1 MSSNRTLRFA
11 MVVLAL
17 TCAFATALTAQA
29 DSLAVSPTRLT
40 VAAPAKATTMTI
52 KAEGKGQSVVQI
64 RVMAWNPSDDPG
76 QLRATK
82 AVAVSPPA
90 AKLRSRQ
97 ELTLRIVRTDKRPV
111 RRLECYRVLIDRL
124 PAKAKQGQAIQL
136 QVRQSV
142 PLCFT
147 P

>member
-1 MSSNRTLRFA
+1 MSSRFDLRPLIA
-11 MVVLAL
+11 ALMLAL
-17 TCAFATALTAQA
+17 PTTALG
-29 DSLAVSPTRLT
+29 DSLAVSPTRLI
-40 VAAPAKATTMTI
+40 VPAPAQTTTMTI

-76 QLRATK
+76 KLSATRA
-82 AVAVSPPA
+82 VSVSPPA
-90 AKLRSRQ
+90 AKLKSRQ